1 VMEWSDSVVVRGDS
15 RFGSYPL
22 HCRVSMAIGN
32 PLTHTCVTKQ
42 YNFVLVKG
50 GAALRLGR

>member
-1 VMEWSDSVVVRGDS
+1 MMEWSDSVVVRGDS